1 MSRIK
6 EIADAAAAGGSLRV
20 HQEGGKAMTTR
31 IKRLAAEAYTGP
43 DCYSMQRDAFEAGY
57 RRALADMQS
66 EAAVKA
72 RAVLAP
78 EVKP

>member
-1 MSRIK
+1 
-6 EIADAAAAGGSLRV
+6 
-20 HQEGGKAMTTR
+20 MTTR